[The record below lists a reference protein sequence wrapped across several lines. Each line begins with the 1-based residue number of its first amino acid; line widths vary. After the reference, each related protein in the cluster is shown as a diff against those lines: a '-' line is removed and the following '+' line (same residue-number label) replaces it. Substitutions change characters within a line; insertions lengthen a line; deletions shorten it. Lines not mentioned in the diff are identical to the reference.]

1 MRYDPDVPAALAF
14 VHGQRLQRT
23 VNGHRPQ
30 RCCMEESQNCP
41 KCSKTTRMEKI
52 KTETVIPAVL
62 DPKSKRQGSPISAK
76 TGLPVQVFVCPACRF
91 VELYYSG
98 SSYL

>member
-1 MRYDPDVPAALAF
+1 
-14 VHGQRLQRT
+14 
-23 VNGHRPQ
+23 
-30 RCCMEESQNCP
+30 MEELQNCP

-52 KTETVIPAVL
+52 RTGTVIPAVL
-62 DPKSKRQGSPISAK
+62 DSKSKHPAK